1 MGIGIDEIIG
11 RVATNLE
18 HLKQYTATP
27 GDGCTRLPFT
37 KEARDAVNYLTKVME
52 EASMEVHEDAA
63 GNVIGIMKGENPDA
77 PCVMMGSHYDSVVNG
92 GDFDGI
98 AGVVCA
104 IEVARQLKENGVA
117 PKRNFVVVGF
127 CDEEGMRFGTG
138 YFGSGAM
145 LGNRDVEYC
154 KNFKDKDGVSI
165 YDAMVGYGL
174 VPEKV
179 EEAKW
184 PEGSIGHFLEAHIEQ
199 GPVLDAENIELG
211 LVEGIVGIQRYQ
223 VTVHGRADHA
233 GTTPMDMRMDAVD
246 AATKVIS
253 KIPDWAREKADGTV
267 ATTGYIK
274 TVPGGMNIVAERV
287 EFTVDIR
294 SMNNDNINDI
304 ANRIRAALE
313 REVKA
318 MGGSYEIDTKLVITP
333 VFLSKEMLGVMEEGC
348 KKHGFS
354 YKYLPSGAGHDA
366 LEIGQVIPTVMLFVP
381 SKDGRSH
388 CPVEFTKY
396 SEFAKATVIMT
407 ELATKLLEE

>member
-1 MGIGIDEIIG
+1 MGIGIDEIVG

-52 EASMEVHEDAA
+52 EAGMEVHEDAA

-294 SMNNDNINDI
+294 SMNNDN